1 VVLLQKELLSTV
13 LSATYFWGD
22 VVMKKLFS
30 IIAVVLAVAGMAA
43 AGMPLIFSA
52 HADGFGITPPYV
64 TNAQLAQ
71 NSHYEQIIT
80 LVRSNP
86 TEDLQAKVSISVPGA
101 NNWIT
106 IDRGT
111 QFILP
116 AGTQQ
121 EPMIVSVNVPK
132 DAKLGNYVGN
142 IQVVVSPLAGPAK
155 GTVGIT
161 IGAQIDVN
169 LQVVDGKMAN
179 LQVRRV
185 TMKNTEVGHTL
196 WWMHFPG
203 KIDFS
208 MDLNNTG
215 NIPGSPNKVVFQYQ
229 EYLTGNILET
239 EQNTNGLDAVQPF
252 EAKTVTAEM
261 PSYLSQG
268 SYRVFY
274 QIYSVDGTKV
284 IGQGTLDLAVL
295 PAGTLTG
302 YSGYGFWGLR
312 WSEKFMTLGVIML
325 VLALLYLIYWGI
337 RKGIKRARHGGRRRG
352 RAMPPLPPPGY

>member
-1 VVLLQKELLSTV
+1 
-13 LSATYFWGD
+13 
-22 VVMKKLFS
+22 M
-30 IIAVVLAVAGMAA
+30 LAVAGMTA
-43 AGMPLIFSA
+43 AGMPLVLRA

-64 TNAQLAQ
+64 TNSQLTQ
-71 NSHYEQIIT
+71 NSHYEQVIT

-86 TEDLQAKVSISVPGA
+86 TEDLQTKVSINVPGA
-101 NNWIT
+101 NDWIT

-111 QFILP
+111 QFVLP

-132 DAKLGNYVGN
+132 NAKLGSYTGN

-161 IGAQIDVN
+161 IGAQIDVT

-179 LQVRRV
+179 LQVKRV
-185 TMKNTEVGHTL
+185 AIKDNATEVGHTL

-203 KIDFS
+203 KIRFS
-208 MDLNNTG
+208 MDMNNTG

-252 EAKTVTAEM
+252 ESKTVTAEM
-261 PSYLSQG
+261 PHYLPQG
-268 SYRVFY
+268 SYRVSY
-274 QIYSVDGTKV
+274 KIYGTDGAKV

-302 YSGYGFWGLR
+302 YAGYDFWGLR
-312 WSEKFMTLGVIML
+312 WSEKFMTLGVVIL
-325 VLALLYLIYWGI
+325 ILGLLYLLYRGL
-337 RKGIKRARHGGRRRG
+337 RKGMRKVRHGGRGRG
-352 RAMPPLPPPGY
+352 HAAPPTPPPGY